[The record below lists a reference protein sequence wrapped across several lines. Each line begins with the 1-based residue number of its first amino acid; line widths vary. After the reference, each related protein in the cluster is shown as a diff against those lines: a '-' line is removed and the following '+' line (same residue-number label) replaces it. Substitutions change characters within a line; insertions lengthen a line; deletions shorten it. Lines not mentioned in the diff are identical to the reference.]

1 MEKCC
6 CGKPATKLFKG
17 QPHCDH
23 CTEILEQM
31 WQRNQ
36 ATRENSFTPSTS
48 STSST
53 PATTFEFW
61 KGEIN
66 GQSFSEEMKAAYEAW
81 LKS

>member
-48 STSST
+48 ST
-53 PATTFEFW
+53 PATTFDLNF
-61 KGEIN
+61 GRV
-66 GQSFSEEMKAAYEAW
+66 
-81 LKS
+81 KSMGSHFPRK

>member
-23 CTEILEQM
+23 CTEMLEQM

-36 ATRENSFTPSTS
+36 ATRENSSTP
-48 STSST
+48 ST

-61 KGEIN
+61 RGEIN